1 MSKITQERLNRLNQ
15 EQKRID
21 NVINQHNVDINKL
34 NNMDKNLNLINKV
47 NNTKKNLIETE
58 KMLEQ
63 NEAGLKYI
71 NQKNKV
77 IEDRKKFLKNLDS
90 IYDEQKLDN
99 CKKIKKIN
107 KDVSTKD
114 ELIQINNYH
123 FAKKDK
129 RTQVLVKFLLLA
141 IFSTVVFYS
150 YFLRIL
156 KFKTLLYIE
165 GGLFLFFGILI
176 IRDIYFVESKDAIQR
191 VKNATQETA
200 RGLAKATAQNVLGLT
215 EKDFQCPKRCSP
227 KIKIVDIEDKKPSK
241 YMNTKE
247 IDEDLCN

>member
-1 MSKITQERLNRLNQ
+1 MSDITQERLNRLNK

-21 NVINQHNVDINKL
+21 NIIKQHNSDINKL
-34 NNMDKNLNLINKV
+34 NSMDKNLNLINKI

-58 KMLEQ
+58 KLLEQ

-77 IEDRKKFLKNLDS
+77 INDRKKFLNNLNS
-90 IYDEQKLDN
+90 IYNQQKLDN
-99 CKKIKKIN
+99 CKQIKKID

-129 RTQVLVKFLLLA
+129 KTQVLIKLLLLA
-141 IFSTVVFYS
+141 IFSTIAFYC

-156 KFKTLLYIE
+156 KFKTLLYFE
-165 GGLFLFFGILI
+165 GGLFIFFAVLI
-176 IRDIYFVESKDAIQR
+176 IRDIYFIESKQAIQK
-191 VKNATQETA
+191 VKNATTETA
-200 RGLAKATAQNVLGLT
+200 RGLAKATAENVLGYT
-215 EKDFQCPKRCSP
+215 EKDFQCPTSCTP
-227 KIKIVDIEDKKPSK
+227 KYKIVDIDDKKPSK
-241 YMNTKE
+241 FINKKE